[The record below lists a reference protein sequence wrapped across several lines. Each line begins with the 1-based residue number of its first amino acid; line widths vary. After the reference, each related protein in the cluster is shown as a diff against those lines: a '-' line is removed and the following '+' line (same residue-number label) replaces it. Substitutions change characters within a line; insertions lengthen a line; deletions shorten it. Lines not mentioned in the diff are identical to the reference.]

1 MGLVFFVLPPV
12 SFEWISFSSVFLHRF
27 FKAPVWKRMLEKFKF
42 GVFFGFPGSK
52 WIVSGK
58 SFWTR
63 LVGRT
68 RIVTAGLVDLRVR
81 VSGFLG
87 ILCYPYGV
95 WVEVIGTSFL
105 SLRPGL
111 PPKDTE
117 DRLVGSRIDRTSE
130 ANEDDVGATGDCKES
145 NWSGCIVSSGRR
157 CPTYNHAVPLYSIT
171 RRRTHRSEERRV
183 GKECRSRW
191 SPYN

>member
-1 MGLVFFVLPPV
+1 
-12 SFEWISFSSVFLHRF
+12 
-27 FKAPVWKRMLEKFKF
+27 MLEKFKF

-171 RRRTHRSEERRV
+171 RRRTHSEEKKNKKKQHRRGGGGDIHARTRV
-183 GKECRSRW
+183 SAILRIRLNIYMYNMRDTIGGRW
-191 SPYN
+191 LFL